1 MNDFYNINKTYTR
14 LEFDKVL
21 GMVAAFAISDEAREA
36 VRDITPLKYLSD
48 ALTENSKTD
57 SIIDIL
63 SKNTSLSLVHEDGIA
78 AVVLR
83 AKKGSTL
90 TMGELL
96 RVKNLLQNGR
106 ILRKWYLPT
115 PEKAQY
121 TDMLFSELCEDVYLE
136 NDIANA
142 IISESEMS
150 DEASPLL
157 ASIRKRIIRQEN
169 SIRDKLD
176 SIIKSQNNAK
186 YLQEAIVTMRGG
198 RFVVPV
204 KVENKTAIPGLVHD
218 VSSSGSTLFIEPTA
232 VVEANNTIMQLKAD
246 EQMEIERIL
255 AAFSARVSSLAS
267 RMIRSHKAFVEID
280 TLLAKARYA
289 INNNAN
295 ITDINNEGIISI
307 INGRHPLID
316 KNKVVPISL
325 KLGIDY
331 DALIITGPNTGGKT
345 VTLKTVGLLSLM
357 AACGIPVPA
366 DESSNIAIFEDVLV
380 DLGDEQSIEQNL
392 STFSSHITN
401 ISYVLNK
408 ANKKSLVLLD
418 ELGSGTDPAEG
429 AALAEAVLEKLLD
442 IGCKTIATSHY
453 GEVKMF
459 ALETERVENASCD
472 FDIDTLTPTYRLNMG
487 IPGQSNALLI
497 CKRLGLEQSII
508 DSANKKMNASNRRFE
523 AIVERLDRMQ
533 RDMEAERNAV
543 SMIRAQAENELE
555 EARKESDRILK
566 ESKAEN
572 ERLKNKSRQL
582 SADIAAQASKL
593 VDELRAMDKDDR
605 ENRRNNIARA
615 KQILNHDSIDLVHG
629 EYDTSIF
636 SDLPPAKDVKKGDS
650 VYVPRFSTN
659 VLVVSDPDEEG
670 NIFVQSGSVR
680 VKINIE
686 DARAPINVSKKKVY
700 KSKTTKSSSSSEDD
714 MKKTEVDVRG
724 KTVEEAIG
732 EIEIAFDRAQLS
744 HIHIISII
752 HGKGTGALRKGLHQW
767 LKRLPYVKSYRLGA
781 YGEGDAGVTVVE
793 LK

>member
-1 MNDFYNINKTYTR
+1 MNNTGVINKTFTR

-21 GMVAAFAISDEAREA
+21 NIIAGYAISDEAREA
-36 VRDITPLKYLSD
+36 IRDAVPCKYVSD
-48 ALTENSKTD
+48 AFLQISKTD
-57 SIIDIL
+57 SILEIL
-63 SKNTSLSLVHEDGIA
+63 SKNTSISLVPEDGISA
-78 AVVLR
+78 IIMR
-83 AKKGSTL
+83 AQKGSTL

-96 RVKNLLQNGR
+96 RVKNVLQNGR
-106 ILRKWYLPT
+106 LLRKWYIPS
-115 PEKAQY
+115 PEKAHY
-121 TDMLFSELCEDVYLE
+121 TDDLFSRLCEDVYLE
-136 NDIANA
+136 NDISNS

-150 DEASPLL
+150 DDASALL
-157 ASIRKRIIRQEN
+157 ASIRKKIIKQEN

-176 SIIKSQNNAK
+176 SIVRSQDNAK

-218 VSSSGSTLFIEPTA
+218 VSSSGNTLFIEPTS
-232 VVEANNTIMQLKAD
+232 VVEANNTIMQLKAE
-246 EQMEIERIL
+246 EQIEIERIL
-255 AAFSARVSSLAS
+255 AAFSARVSSIANQMLIS
-267 RMIRSHKAFVEID
+267 HRSFVEID
-280 TLLAKARYA
+280 TLFAKARYA
-289 INNNAN
+289 INNNA
-295 ITDINNEGIISI
+295 TVTEINGDGTIYIIK
-307 INGRHPLID
+307 GRHPLID
-316 KNKVVPISL
+316 KNKVVPITL
-325 KLGIDY
+325 ELGVDY

-345 VTLKTVGLLSLM
+345 VTLKTVGLFSLM

-366 DESSNIAIFEDVLV
+366 DESSNIAIFENVLV

-401 ISYVLNK
+401 ISSVLEK
-408 ANKKSLVLLD
+408 ATKRCLVLLD

-429 AALAEAVLEKLLD
+429 AALAEAVLEKLLK

-497 CKRLGLEQSII
+497 CKRLGLDPDII
-508 DSANKKMNASNRRFE
+508 SSANNKMNASNRRFE
-523 AIVERLDRMQ
+523 AVVERLDRMK
-533 RDMEAERNAV
+533 REMEAEK
-543 SMIRAQAENELE
+543 ENILELKQEAAKELE
-555 EARKESDRILK
+555 AAQQESERILK

-593 VDELRAMDKDDR
+593 IDELRSMDKDDK

-615 KQILNHDSIDLVHG
+615 KQILNHDSLDIVQEG
-629 EYDTSIF
+629 YEASTTSI
-636 SDLPPAKDVKKGDS
+636 LPPLENVKKGDN
-650 VYVPRFSTN
+650 VFVPKFNSN
-659 VLVVSDPDEEG
+659 ALVVSDPDEDG
-670 NIFVQSGSVR
+670 SFFVQSGSIR
-680 VKINIE
+680 IKINIQ
-686 DARAPINVSKKKVY
+686 DARAPISSVKKKTY
-700 KSKTTKSSSSSEDD
+700 RSKSGTSNSSAQDD
-714 MKKTEVDVRG
+714 SKKTEVDVRG
-724 KTVEEAIG
+724 KTVEEAIA
-732 EIEIAFDRAQLS
+732 EIELAFDRAQLS

-752 HGKGTGALRKGLHQW
+752 HGKGTGALRKGLHQR
-767 LKRLPYVKSYRLGA
+767 LKRLPYVKSFRLGA

>member
-1 MNDFYNINKTYTR
+1 MNDYYNINKTYTR

-21 GMVAAFAISDEAREA
+21 GVVAGYAISDEAREA
-36 VRDITPLKYLSD
+36 IRESTPSKYLID
-48 ALTENSKTD
+48 AFQQNSKTD
-57 SIIDIL
+57 SIIEIL
-63 SKNTSLSLVHEDGIA
+63 SRDSSISIVHEDGISA
-78 AVVLR
+78 IIMR
-83 AKKGSTL
+83 AQKGSTL
-90 TMGELL
+90 TMSELL

-106 ILRKWYLPT
+106 ILRKWYT
-115 PEKAQY
+115 PLTDKAQF
-121 TDMLFSELCEDVYLE
+121 TDQLFSDLCEDVFLE
-136 NDIANA
+136 NDIANS
-142 IISESEMS
+142 IISESEMA
-150 DEASPLL
+150 DDASPLL
-157 ASIRKRIIRQEN
+157 SSIRKKIIRQEN

-232 VVEANNTIMQLKAD
+232 VVEANNAIMQLKAD

-255 AAFSARVSSLAS
+255 SAFSARVSSLS
-267 RMIRSHKAFVEID
+267 GNMLRSHKAFVEID

-295 ITDINNEGIISI
+295 ITEINGDGIISI

-316 KNKVVPISL
+316 RNKVVPISL

-345 VTLKTVGLLSLM
+345 VTLKTVGLFSLM
-357 AACGIPVPA
+357 AACGIPIPA
-366 DESSNIAIFEDVLV
+366 DEASNIAIFDNVLV

-401 ISYVLNK
+401 ISYVLKK

-429 AALAEAVLEKLLD
+429 AALAEAVLEKLLN

-472 FDIDTLTPTYRLNMG
+472 FDIETLTPTYRLNMG

-497 CKRLGLEQSII
+497 CKRLGLDQRII

-523 AIVERLDRMQ
+523 AIVERLDRMK
-533 RDMEAERNAV
+533 REMEAERESVLA
-543 SMIRAQAENELE
+543 IKAQAETELK
-555 EARKESDRILK
+555 EAKAESERILK

-593 VDELRAMDKDDR
+593 VDELRSMDKDDK

-615 KQILNHDSIDLVHG
+615 KQIMNHDSLDLVHG
-629 EYDTSIF
+629 EYETSVF
-636 SDLPPAKDVKKGDS
+636 SDLPPAQDIKKGDT
-650 VYVPRFSTN
+650 VYIPKFSTN
-659 VLVVSDPDEEG
+659 ALVVSDPDEDG
-670 NIFVQSGSVR
+670 NVFVQSGSVR
-680 VKINIE
+680 VKIKKE
-686 DARAPINVSKKKVY
+686 DAREPITVSGKKTY
-700 KSKTTKSSSSSEDD
+700 RSKTVNKTSSSDD
-714 MKKTEVDVRG
+714 DTKKTEVDVRG

-744 HIHIISII
+744 HIHIVSII